1 MRENF
6 WGVACRY
13 PLLWQMLLIVSMT
26 LTVLLLMVVPFL
38 ESGTDS
44 YYMSVFNFMMLIP
57 LILISLYANWRCS
70 GN

>member
-1 MRENF
+1 
-6 WGVACRY
+6 
-13 PLLWQMLLIVSMT
+13 MLLIVSMT

-38 ESGTDS
+38 KSGTDS

-57 LILISLYANWRCS
+57 LILVSLYANWRCS